1 MVPVELRLTQ
11 EALQFDVMK
20 GGAVTVVV
28 RRGLV
33 EVTTLGM
40 AGSDADIGSIL
51 QVTLRPS
58 NRTVR
63 ARLVEK
69 DLAELVDGS

>member
-1 MVPVELRLTQ
+1 MR
-11 EALQFDVMK
+11 
-20 GGAVTVVV
+20 GGALTLVV

-33 EVTTLGM
+33 EVTSAAV
-40 AGSDADIGSIL
+40 AGADADIGNIL

-58 NRTVR
+58 GRTVR

-69 DLAELVDGS
+69 DLAELVESP